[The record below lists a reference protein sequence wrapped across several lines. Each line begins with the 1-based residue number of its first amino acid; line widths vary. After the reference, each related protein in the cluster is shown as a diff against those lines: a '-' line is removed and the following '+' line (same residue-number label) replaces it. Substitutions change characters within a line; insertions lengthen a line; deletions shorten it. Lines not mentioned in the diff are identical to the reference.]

1 MGSRGEEAQTLNK
14 PDMQKLPKAV
24 TRLIEKFERLP
35 GIGPKS
41 AQRLV
46 FYLLHNPDHELE
58 DFAER
63 LTALKKQTVMCEICH
78 NVAEHSPCGICSDAS
93 RETSVLCVVEQ
104 PLDLLALERSDTY
117 HGQYHVLH
125 GSISPLNNIGPDQ
138 LFLRDIFKR
147 LDGVEE
153 LILATNPTLEG
164 EATALY
170 ITEMLKNN
178 SDKAIQKIKVTRIG
192 HGLPIGADIE
202 YADGVTLARA
212 LEGRREI

>member
-1 MGSRGEEAQTLNK
+1 
-14 PDMQKLPKAV
+14 MQKLPRAV
-24 TRLIEKFERLP
+24 RRLIEKFERLP

-63 LTALKKQTVMCEICH
+63 LLALKRDTVMCDKCH
-78 NVAEHSPCGICSDAS
+78 NISESNPCPVCADSS
-93 RETSVLCVVEQ
+93 RDRTVLCVVEQ
-104 PLDLLALERSDTY
+104 PLDMLALERSEKY
-117 HGQYHVLH
+117 QGLYHVMH

-138 LFLRDIFKR
+138 IFLMDILKR

-153 LILATNPTLEG
+153 LIIATNPTMEG

-170 ITEMLKNN
+170 ISELIGNKLGQTDLK
-178 SDKAIQKIKVTRIG
+178 ITRIG
-192 HGLPIGADIE
+192 HGLPVGADIE

-212 LEGRREI
+212 LEGRRKL